1 MRQVNFTSRAL
12 LSALLYCVVL
22 STVKAQVR
30 ADPGIPDIPGYRTI
44 KGDFH
49 MHTVFSDGK
58 VWPTTRV
65 EEAWREGLDV
75 IAITDHIEYRPFIKE
90 GDHNIAYDIAKSTA
104 DRLGIMLIKGSEITR
119 REMPPGHLNAIF
131 LEDANALEKDDWRD
145 ALRAARDQ
153 GAFIFWNHPGWS
165 RQQKDTTLWWDE
177 HTWMMENNLM
187 HGIEVVSGLD
197 HAYYPEAHT
206 WAKEKGLTMMGT
218 TDIHNPIGMDYNFA
232 LGEKRAM
239 TLIFA
244 KEFTENGL
252 KEALFAGRT
261 IAYYQD
267 NFYGNQEYLEALF
280 KASLQI
286 QEVRK
291 SGNRFSVKV
300 YNPTSIPIKILKA
313 PGNEDKD
320 FFRWLTLSPRAT
332 DGFTI
337 VAPEGSNDD
346 FVEVKWI
353 IENYKSGPGESI
365 AVTMRFDAKQ

>member
-1 MRQVNFTSRAL
+1 MWHVNLISKAFLFVVFYCVL
-12 LSALLYCVVL
+12 LSD
-22 STVKAQVR
+22 VR
-30 ADPGIPDIPGYRTI
+30 SQSRTDLGIPDIPGYKTI

-90 GDHNIAYDIAKSTA
+90 GDHNIAYDLAKPTA

-131 LEDANALEKDDWRD
+131 LTDANELEKDDWRD

-177 HTWMMENNLM
+177 HSWMLENNLM
-187 HGIEVVSGLD
+187 HGIEVASGLD
-197 HAYYPEAHT
+197 QAYYPEAHI
-206 WAKEKGLTMMGT
+206 WALEKGLTMMGT

-232 LGEKRAM
+232 MGEKRAM

-244 KEFTENGL
+244 KEFTESAL
-252 KEALFAGRT
+252 RDALFAKRT
-261 IAYYQD
+261 VACYQD

-286 QEVRK
+286 QEVHKR
-291 SGNRFSVKV
+291 GNRFSVKV

-320 FFRWLTLSPRAT
+320 FFRWLTIAPRAY
-332 DGFTI
+332 DNFTI
-337 VAPEGSNDD
+337 VAPEGATDD
-346 FVEVKWI
+346 FVDVKWI
-353 IENYKSGPGESI
+353 IENYKVSPGKSLPVI
-365 AVTMRFDAKQ
+365 MRLEAKP

>member
-1 MRQVNFTSRAL
+1 MRHVHYISRVSLFTV
-12 LSALLYCVVL
+12 LYCVLL
-22 STVKAQVR
+22 SGARAQAR
-30 ADPGIPDIPGYRTI
+30 TDLGIPDIPGYKTI

-90 GDHNIAYDIAKSTA
+90 GDHNRAYDLAKSTA

-131 LEDANALEKDDWRD
+131 LTDSNPLEKEDWRD

-177 HTWMMENNLM
+177 HTWMQENNLM

-197 HAYYPEAHT
+197 QAYYPEAHV

-232 LGEKRAM
+232 IGEKRAM

-261 IAYYQD
+261 VAYYQD

-286 QEVRK
+286 KEVRK

-300 YNPTSIPIKILKA
+300 YNATSIPMRILKA

-320 FFRWLTLSPRAT
+320 FFRWLTIGPGAYDSFSIT
-332 DGFTI
+332 
-337 VAPEGSNDD
+337 APEGSTDN
-346 FVEVKWI
+346 FVDVKWI
-353 IENYKSGPGESI
+353 IENYKSAPDQGIPI
-365 AVTMRFDAKQ
+365 IIRFEAKQ